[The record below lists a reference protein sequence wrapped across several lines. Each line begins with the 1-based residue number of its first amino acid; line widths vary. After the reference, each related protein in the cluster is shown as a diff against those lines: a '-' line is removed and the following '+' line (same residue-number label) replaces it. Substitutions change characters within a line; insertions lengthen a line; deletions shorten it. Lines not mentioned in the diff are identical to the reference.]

1 MDRKTREE
9 LRESLKW
16 IRWKKYL
23 KKVKIVSSRVEY
35 RGGNEFRLV
44 VLLRDENRK
53 IFKNVK
59 IIRNLESG
67 KIIGETELLTEYV
80 NKRMGYSYIE
90 GVE

>member
-1 MDRKTREE
+1 MDRRTREE

-16 IRWKKYL
+16 IRWKKYF
-23 KKVKIVSSRVEY
+23 KKVKIVGSRVEY
-35 RGGNEFRLV
+35 RGNEFRLV

-53 IFKNVK
+53 IFKAVK
-59 IIRNLESG
+59 MIRNLESG
-67 KIIGETELLTEYV
+67 KITGETELLTEYV

>member
-1 MDRKTREE
+1 MDKRTREE

-16 IRWKKYL
+16 IRWKKYF
-23 KKVKIVSSRVEY
+23 KKVSIVGSRVEY
-35 RGGNEFRLV
+35 RGNEFRLV

-53 IFKNVK
+53 IFKDVK
-59 IIRNLESG
+59 IIRGLQSG
-67 KIIGETELLTEYV
+67 KITGETELLTEYV

>member
-9 LRESLKW
+9 LKESLKW

-35 RGGNEFRLV
+35 RGNEFRLV
-44 VLLRDENRK
+44 VLLKDENRK
-53 IFKNVK
+53 IFKAVK

-90 GVE
+90 GVK

>member
-1 MDRKTREE
+1 MDKRTREE

-16 IRWKKYL
+16 IRWKKYF
-23 KKVKIVSSRVEY
+23 KKVSIVGSRVEY
-35 RGGNEFRLV
+35 RGDEFRLV
-44 VLLRDENRK
+44 VLLRDDNRK
-53 IFKNVK
+53 IFKDVK

-67 KIIGETELLTEYV
+67 NIIGETDLMYEYI